1 MKFSNIIHVIPLFTD
16 NTAVINVSNYNSVF
30 DIFSVGTFQYT
41 LYLIYLFLC
50 IYVYVFNQIVYN
62 RL

>member
-16 NTAVINVSNYNSVF
+16 NTAVINVSNYDSIF
-30 DIFSVGTFQYT
+30 GIFSIGTFQYT

-50 IYVYVFNQIVYN
+50 ICVYVFNQTVYN
-62 RL
+62 KL